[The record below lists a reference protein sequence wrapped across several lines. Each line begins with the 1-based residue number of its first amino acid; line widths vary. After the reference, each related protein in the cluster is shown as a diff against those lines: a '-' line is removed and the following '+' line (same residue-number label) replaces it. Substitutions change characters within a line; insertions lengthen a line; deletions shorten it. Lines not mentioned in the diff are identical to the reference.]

1 VIVRSRDGELQ
12 LITQPDHAHLA
23 GRIME
28 RWVPLRDHPRRA
40 TILHAIAEH
49 DAGWTELDAAPAV
62 DPATGRIIDFIS
74 APASVKQ
81 AVWPR
86 AVRSLSNDPWGA
98 ALVAQHAI
106 TVYDRYR
113 TDSEWHGFFREM
125 EALRDS
131 LVRTTARP
139 GSQLIADYEFVRLGD
154 LISLAFCTGWDD
166 EQRFGRWRI
175 IRVEDRVLVS
185 PDAFE
190 GAVVPFSVEGRMIP
204 AGPFATPGQLTIALK
219 NARTLTLRGV
229 AAGTADP

>member
-1 VIVRSRDGELQ
+1 MIVRSRDGQLQ
-12 LITQPDHAHLA
+12 LITQPDHAQLA
-23 GRIME
+23 ARIME
-28 RWVPLRDHPRRA
+28 HWVPLRDHPRRA

-49 DAGWTELDAAPAV
+49 DAGWAELDVSPAA

-86 AVRSLSNDPWGA
+86 AVRSLSNHPWAA

-113 TDSEWHGFFREM
+113 PDPEWHGFFREM
-125 EALRDS
+125 AALRDL
-131 LVRTTARP
+131 LVQAVAR
-139 GSQLIADYEFVRLGD
+139 SESELIADYEFVRLGD

-175 IRVEDRVLVS
+175 SRSEARVLVT
-185 PDAFE
+185 PDAFD
-190 GAVVPFSVEGRMIP
+190 GAVVPFAVEGRSIP
-204 AGPFATPGQLTIALK
+204 AGSFAATEQLTLALK
-219 NARTLTLRGV
+219 DARIVTLRGE
-229 AAGTADP
+229 AAGTR